1 MIINTLN
8 NNNTFLF
15 ILIVL
20 LIIILFNTS
29 KINCFTKN
37 NEGFYIFKKTG
48 RFGKSLVEKA
58 GIISGSS
65 KIKMITLNFKLRDN
79 SRYNYSKL
87 KKGDI
92 VDFIDKNSKPPTLLF
107 RGLLSLDAEKDLYDN
122 KFTKINIIDTFEGIN
137 SKVSKLG
144 NFYKPLTHKLFHIDI
159 NKIGKNNDK
168 FIFSKQ
174 ISINLRKKKDSYP
187 NCPCNIKFSNDKNDA
202 LKKRINKLIPG
213 DEIILR
219 SIGDVN
225 PNPKN
230 VSGIIGGYETD
241 KLPYKIYINKSDIC
255 DLLSSDNKSFNENHN
270 KDILLEIK
278 PVSIEENNQ
287 TNNNEPFTN
296 SLKKHNFIHLNDIKT
311 SDTHKYLNKKLKKN
325 NQINEFTFLIH
336 KNYIQEKLK
345 KNDIIYFQ
353 QNDKDADKILYLIIY
368 SINRN
373 PDKSD
378 YFNITIKDKFSII
391 KEKHKILQE
400 IIKDYKNIQSYDE
413 ENKDDFRIVKI
424 GTHKDKYLLS
434 KNIKLMKNE
443 KNENGIK
450 SKIYNN
456 TDSKYFIKMVS
467 ENPNENLENI
477 KPFKV
482 NDSLIIHKIG
492 DMPLVDEQNLLIE
505 SIRKDDDNNQIIFL
519 NVNSTINNLNDDINK
534 EILIEINDF
543 EKKIFDFLNNPLKD
557 YESLKYN
564 QFNIDSLKKKL
575 IRLKNELNYENNL

>member
-1 MIINTLN
+1 
-8 NNNTFLF
+8 
-15 ILIVL
+15 
-20 LIIILFNTS
+20 
-29 KINCFTKN
+29 
-37 NEGFYIFKKTG
+37 
-48 RFGKSLVEKA
+48 
-58 GIISGSS
+58 
-65 KIKMITLNFKLRDN
+65 
-79 SRYNYSKL
+79 
-87 KKGDI
+87 
-92 VDFIDKNSKPPTLLF
+92 
-107 RGLLSLDAEKDLYDN
+107 
-122 KFTKINIIDTFEGIN
+122 
-137 SKVSKLG
+137 
-144 NFYKPLTHKLFHIDI
+144 
-159 NKIGKNNDK
+159 
-168 FIFSKQ
+168 
-174 ISINLRKKKDSYP
+174 
-187 NCPCNIKFSNDKNDA
+187 
-202 LKKRINKLIPG
+202 
-213 DEIILR
+213 
-219 SIGDVN
+219 
-225 PNPKN
+225 
-230 VSGIIGGYETD
+230 
-241 KLPYKIYINKSDIC
+241 
-255 DLLSSDNKSFNENHN
+255 FNENHN

-467 ENPNENLENI
+467 ENPNENLE
-477 KPFKV
+477 
-482 NDSLIIHKIG
+482 
-492 DMPLVDEQNLLIE
+492 
-505 SIRKDDDNNQIIFL
+505 
-519 NVNSTINNLNDDINK
+519 
-534 EILIEINDF
+534 
-543 EKKIFDFLNNPLKD
+543 
-557 YESLKYN
+557 
-564 QFNIDSLKKKL
+564 
-575 IRLKNELNYENNL
+575 